1 MLNKRVRKVSDGMH
15 TKNTQGGCNNPPAPP
30 LGIFNLRLR
39 ARKSITND
47 AHSNNTPVPT
57 YVGTPLHDE
66 L

>member
-1 MLNKRVRKVSDGMH
+1 MH
-15 TKNTQGGCNNPPAPP
+15 TKKNQGGCKNPPAPT

-39 ARKSITND
+39 AC
-47 AHSNNTPVPT
+47 HSVVSVAASQNTPVPT